1 MAIIIDPVTKRIIL
15 DSVAVTATEIWAAW
29 IAWVALSDNM
39 KYAAAFRQAG
49 GDELGAGIFIPVY
62 MFLQNGWRVRPM
74 EANHQLVIT
83 GNLFVEE
90 GGSPTVQTLGNFN
103 VSVQL
108 TVPVQAQAVA
118 TGGSDPSSI
127 ASAVMGSPVEAG
139 ISLRD
144 AMQILTAISAGKT
157 VIVDNGA
164 GNAEIVFRSVN
175 DTVDRVTASM
185 QGSNRVDVEITN
197 T

>member
-1 MAIIIDPVTKRIIL
+1 MAIVFDPVAKRIIL
-15 DSVAVTATEIWAAW
+15 DSVAVTAAELWS
-29 IAWVALSDNM
+29 AWVDWTVLNDNM
-39 KYAAAFRQAG
+39 KHPAAFRQAG
-49 GDELGAGIFIPVY
+49 GDELGGGIFIPVY

-74 EANHQLVIT
+74 EANHQLIIT

-90 GGSPTVQTLGNFN
+90 GGSPSVQTLGNFN
-103 VSVQL
+103 VAVQL

-139 ISLRD
+139 VSLRD

-157 VIVDNGA
+157 VIIDGGA
-164 GNAEIVFRSVN
+164 GNADVVFRSVN
-175 DTVDRVTASM
+175 DTV
-185 QGSNRVDVEITN
+185 NRVVARMEGSERAEVTINN